1 MIFFIMQNAFY
12 YLCKFSP
19 PFSKNII
26 YKRFTTF
33 DEANTYIK
41 KKTGLTEYKE
51 VNNLKLKFAEGVEIF
66 YSAPQKE
73 IAEGLENAKR
83 LCSGILSSEVFYFL
97 RHKKFKIPGAPR
109 SLIIDLL
116 KQTDIMDQE
125 IRIMDYKLKHL
136 DKFPEMRILL
146 HDKKAIKTH

>member
-1 MIFFIMQNAFY
+1 MLQNAFY
-12 YLCKFSP
+12 YLCKFFP

-33 DEANTYIK
+33 DEANIYIE

-66 YSAPQKE
+66 YSALQE
-73 IAEGLENAKR
+73 QIAEELGIDKR
-83 LCSGILSSEVFYFL
+83 LGDGILSSEVFYFL

-136 DKFPEMRILL
+136 DRFPEMRILL
-146 HDKKAIKTH
+146 YDEKAIKTH